1 MLSWS
6 VTHLIFV
13 QINVASALVKF
24 STEIV
29 IKSVE
34 ESSSVITNAKTLV
47 IKTARHVI
55 DLAPKNALTRFVP
68 KIVVRFVSNVLSL
81 VRFSVSTPSVQS
93 YAMKSATENLVRYLA
108 QRN

>member
-1 MLSWS
+1 MNLKLIVVSQQKFTFWKMDASSLVMLSWS

-34 ESSSVITNAKTLV
+34 ELSSVITNAKTLV

-68 KIVVRFVSNVLSL
+68 ESVVRFVSNV
-81 VRFSVSTPSVQS
+81 
-93 YAMKSATENLVRYLA
+93 
-108 QRN
+108 